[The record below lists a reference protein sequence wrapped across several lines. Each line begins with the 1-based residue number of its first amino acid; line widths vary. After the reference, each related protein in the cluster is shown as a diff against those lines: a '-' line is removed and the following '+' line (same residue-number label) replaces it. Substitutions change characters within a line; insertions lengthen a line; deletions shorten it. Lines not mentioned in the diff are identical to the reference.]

1 MSRPDTDALIAALG
15 AEAVPVRPLRPP
27 LTRALIALAAIALF
41 GAAAVLLLSNG
52 KLLVPVGAAGPA
64 MSALEL
70 AATLATG
77 VLAIIGAFFLSV
89 PGRSRRWALAPIAP
103 AALWIGLS
111 GLGCYRDLL
120 RTGSTGLEIGHS
132 GDCLVFI
139 VGASLLIGLPL
150 LWRLSRA
157 RPIDPLPVAL
167 LGGLGTAALAAL
179 LLQFFHPF
187 AVTFVDL
194 GFHLAAVMTVVALA
208 AALRRP
214 MLRPA

>member
-1 MSRPDTDALIAALG
+1 
-15 AEAVPVRPLRPP
+15 
-27 LTRALIALAAIALF
+27 
-41 GAAAVLLLSNG
+41 
-52 KLLVPVGAAGPA
+52 
-64 MSALEL
+64 
-70 AATLATG
+70 
-77 VLAIIGAFFLSV
+77 LSV